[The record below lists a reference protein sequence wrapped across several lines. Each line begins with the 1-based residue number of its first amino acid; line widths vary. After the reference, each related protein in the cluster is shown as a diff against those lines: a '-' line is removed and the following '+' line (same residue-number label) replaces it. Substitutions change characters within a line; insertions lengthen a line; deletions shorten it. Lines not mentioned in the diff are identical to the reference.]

1 MKKFILA
8 TLITVTIGSSVLAAD
23 VSKVSFR
30 ILNAFEAQF
39 AGATDVNWTVTADY
53 TKVKFTMEGEKVE
66 AFFSSNGDVI
76 GTSRKTEFKRL
87 PLSAIQKIKKVYAKY
102 QVTET
107 IEFELNGERKY
118 YVSVESETDRKI
130 LEVSFYGQVSVF
142 DKNN

>member
-8 TLITVTIGSSVLAAD
+8 TLITVTIGSSALAAD

-30 ILNAFEAQF
+30 VLNSFEAQF
-39 AGATDVNWTVTADY
+39 AGATDVNWIVTADY

-66 AFFSSNGDVI
+66 AFYNTNGDVI

-87 PLSAIQKIKKVYAKY
+87 PLSAIQKIKKNYAKY

-107 IEFELNGERKY
+107 IEFEFNGDRKY
-118 YVSVESETDRKI
+118 YVSVENETERKI
-130 LEVSFYGQVSVF
+130 LEVSLYGQVTVF

>member
-30 ILNAFEAQF
+30 VLNSFEAQF

-53 TKVKFTMEGEKVE
+53 TKVKFTLEGEKVE
-66 AFFSSNGDVI
+66 AFYNTNGDVI

-87 PLSAIQKIKKVYAKY
+87 PLSAIQKIKKNYAKY

-107 IEFELNGERKY
+107 IEFELNGDRKY
-118 YVSVESETDRKI
+118 YVSVENETERKI
-130 LEVSFYGQVSVF
+130 LEVSLYGQVTVF